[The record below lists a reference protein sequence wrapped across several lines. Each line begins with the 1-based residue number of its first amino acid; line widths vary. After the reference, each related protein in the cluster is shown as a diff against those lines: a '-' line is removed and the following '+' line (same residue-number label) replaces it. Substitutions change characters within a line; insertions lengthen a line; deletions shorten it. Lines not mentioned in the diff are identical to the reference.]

1 MSYKKQSI
9 RITDLLVNPENP
21 RFDPVKDQRR
31 ALGVMIENIKP
42 KIKNLAD
49 DIAKNGLNPG
59 KSWYVEANNGKYVVL
74 EGNRRLTA
82 IKLINNPKIIKL
94 DKETEDFFQ
103 NLKNNFGKNLPS
115 RVDCAVFTNKE
126 DAYHWIEL
134 EHTGENKGVGLV
146 RWNSEQ
152 TNRFKS
158 QISGSKLTRGVQVLD
173 FMRDNTLDVHNI
185 DVTNIDRLVSTP
197 YVREQI
203 GLDFKDGS
211 MALDKSKKN
220 VVNNLKKVSSS
231 MSETN
236 FNVGKIYT
244 ADQRKKWIDET
255 LSGKQPTTADVTPLG
270 VKDKE
275 DDTGQKTTEQKSS
288 TDRQTLIP
296 TPFRISISQNRINLI
311 YKELKKL
318 SVDDFRNA
326 VAVLFRVFL
335 ELSVDHFITD
345 KKPKGIDLSKQP
357 ALSKKLEVVSQYMED
372 NKLLTK
378 NELKVIRTA
387 ASNKNSIF
395 SADTF
400 NSYIHNLNNIPV
412 SNDLKISWDNIE
424 KFIEKL
430 WE

>member
-1 MSYKKQSI
+1 MAYKKQSI
-9 RITDLLVNPENP
+9 KITDLLVNLENP
-21 RFDPVKDQRR
+21 RFDPVKGQEH
-31 ALGVMIENIKP
+31 AIAVMIENIKP
-42 KIKNLAD
+42 KIKNLAE

-103 NLKNNFGKNLPS
+103 NLKKNFGKNLPS

-126 DAYHWIEL
+126 DAYHWVEL

-146 RWNSEQ
+146 KWNSEQ
-152 TNRFKS
+152 TNRFKT
-158 QISGSKLTRGVQVLD
+158 QVSGSKLTRGVQVLD
-173 FMRDNTLDVHNI
+173 FMRDNTVDVSDI
-185 DVTNIDRLVSTP
+185 DVTNIERLVSTP

-203 GLDFKDGS
+203 GLDFKNG
-211 MALDKSKKN
+211 ALALIKSKKN
-220 VVNNLKKVSSS
+220 VVDNLRKVASS
-231 MSETN
+231 MREAD

-255 LSGKQPTTADVTPLG
+255 FLGKQPKTDDSNSSEAGGKEDTADS
-270 VKDKE
+270 
-275 DDTGQKTTEQKSS
+275 KTTEQRSS

-296 TPFRISISQNRINLI
+296 KAVRINITQKRINLI
-311 YKELKKL
+311 YKELRNL
-318 SVDDFRNA
+318 SVDEFRNA

-335 ELSVDHFITD
+335 ELSVDHFVTS

-357 ALSKKLEVVSQYMED
+357 ALYGKLKSVSQYMED

-378 NELKVIRTA
+378 NELKAIRIA

-395 SADTF
+395 STDTF
-400 NSYIHNLNNIPV
+400 NSYVHNLDNIPV
-412 SNDLKISWDNIE
+412 SNDLKISWDNME
-424 KFIEKL
+424 KFIETL
-430 WE
+430 WK

>member
-1 MSYKKQSI
+1 MTYKKQTI
-9 RITDLLVNPENP
+9 RIADLLVNSENP
-21 RFDPVKDQRR
+21 RFDPVKDQKH
-31 ALGVMIENIKP
+31 ALALMIENIKP
-42 KIKNLAD
+42 KIKNLAE

-59 KSWYVEANNGKYVVL
+59 KSWYVEANNGKYIVL

-103 NLKNNFGKNLPS
+103 NLKKNFGKSLPTK
-115 RVDCAVFTNKE
+115 VDCAVFTSKE

-134 EHTGENKGVGLV
+134 EHTGENNGVGLV

-158 QISGSKLTRGVQVLD
+158 QVSGSKLTRGVQVLD
-173 FMRDNTLDVHNI
+173 FMRDNTLDVHDI

-197 YVREQI
+197 HVREQI
-203 GLDFKDGS
+203 GLDFKNGTF
-211 MALDKSKKN
+211 ALEKSKKG
-220 VVNNLKKVSSS
+220 VVENLRKVANA
-231 MSETN
+231 MGATE

-244 ADQRKKWIDET
+244 ADQRKEWIDEILT
-255 LSGKQPTTADVTPLG
+255 GKKPTTPEVATLNG
-270 VKDKE
+270 KDGE
-275 DDTGQKTTEQKSS
+275 GDTGRKVTEQKSS

-296 TPFRISISQNRINLI
+296 PSFKISISQKRINLI

-335 ELSVDHFITD
+335 ELSADHFITE

-357 ALSKKLEVVSQYMED
+357 TFSKKLEVVSQYMED
-372 NKLLTK
+372 NNLLTK
-378 NELKVIRTA
+378 NELKTVRTA

-412 SNDLKISWDNIE
+412 SSDLKISWDNME
-424 KFIEKL
+424 NFIQKL